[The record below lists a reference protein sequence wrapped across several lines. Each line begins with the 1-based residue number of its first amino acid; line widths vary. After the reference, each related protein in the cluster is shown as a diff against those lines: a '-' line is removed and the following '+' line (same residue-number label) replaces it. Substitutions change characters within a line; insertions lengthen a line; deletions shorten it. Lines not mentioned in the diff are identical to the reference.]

1 MIRNALSIRLV
12 ICMNECPIGI
22 RLQKEEPL
30 PAYQHTYDDTED
42 GRALAL
48 YHLEKIQNYVERHR
62 DVGNSKKKGI

>member
-1 MIRNALSIRLV
+1 MISNALSLRLV
-12 ICMNECPIGI
+12 ICINECPIGM

-30 PAYQHTYDDTED
+30 PVYQHTYDDNED

-62 DVGNSKKKGI
+62 DVGNSKNKSV